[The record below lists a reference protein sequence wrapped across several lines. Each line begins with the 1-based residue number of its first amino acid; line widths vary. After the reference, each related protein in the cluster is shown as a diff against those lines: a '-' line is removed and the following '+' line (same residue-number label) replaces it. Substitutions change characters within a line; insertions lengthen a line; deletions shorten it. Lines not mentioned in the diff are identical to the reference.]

1 MVISMKK
8 GVHFIALVS
17 CINFLF
23 GGIEFGN
30 RSSTLA
36 LGEDGLTILH
46 VSHPILVDGGTVR
59 HFQTHEPPRFSVDNL
74 YGGRYPVVYNFTKG
88 ARLGIDYADFSVNGQ
103 LDDQGRVLMC
113 VPFAIGYAY
122 PSFTSTADVDCP
134 EIVVPDALG
143 ESFVGGVVDG
153 LVRYNTRTV
162 GSKIQIELQDSL
174 SRLELGLRSNNMGM
188 ISLNGGA
195 LYLLDDLSLSTTAFL
210 GGGGTVFGQGNKITF
225 GSELLSWPEG
235 VIHWLYETHINLVG
249 NVRLQGRWNFGQ
261 DFGGFP
267 GQEDPPGED
276 FDDFP
281 VPEGPP
287 LDPPLDQPLGPL
299 DHNYLNGNGN
309 VLDLSTGKICV
320 NPFTRLV
327 ISNVKIKGLNV
338 TNNGTAD
345 AVSNFELGVGAE
357 VIFNRVE
364 LEMDTDWTVTSGGI
378 YVSGSSTIVNK
389 NHMLTFDLGS
399 SLTVDG
405 CALWYDTLVYS
416 DNNGIKPFEEDDP
429 NHNILT
435 LLNNGQIKHI
445 TSYQAGTVLINE
457 TFPTRSPVQLR
468 SPELTLRSL
477 TPANS
482 ATYDLADVRDLS
494 PAKPYAVNVN
504 AIINGNTNTINFA
517 KTTSPVIKVKAGKTL
532 TFQDIALNNF
542 KFSHVSLGAASH
554 VIFGDGT
561 DILWG
566 ANYALTQTMTFQG
579 ECKLDGNGKTITLS
593 RFGGFEVAP
602 DSSLLLQN
610 ITIKGLTK
618 NHLRCLDDTAAIS
631 FGGKV
636 KLCLSDDLFFDEGHF
651 EIMPAALL
659 DVRGTESFIY
669 RSDQQSFINSG
680 GTFQL
685 SGGAIFSYEPRS
697 NNHDLIVFN
706 DEDANLKLNRG
717 ALASTTT
724 GMRLTSGT
732 LQIAGP
738 KNYIRAADI
747 ASPTISESI
756 VFGDGVDVMKNL
768 SVEFSN
774 GKLTLETGALI
785 WANVE
790 DNL

>member
-1 MVISMKK
+1 MFMKILQYTSIIVLM
-8 GVHFIALVS
+8 GYS
-17 CINFLF
+17 CPLW
-23 GGIEFGN
+23 GGISFGSKESEFKFGDN
-30 RSSTLA
+30 SSLFVTN
-36 LGEDGLTILH
+36 GLTISKGMLNVGAAELVLNESIVLNDANFSGKDKGSFSASGSTNGVDKVYLSDDERFQSLISYKPYQCI
-46 VSHPILVDGGTVR
+46 VSGTVG
-59 HFQTHEPPRFSVDNL
+59 HESW
-74 YGGRYPVVYNFTKG
+74 FTG
-88 ARLGIDYADFSVNGQ
+88 DVAFEAFTPGDPFLSFANANAVLRLGLN
-103 LDDQGRVLMC
+103 
-113 VPFAIGYAY
+113 
-122 PSFTSTADVDCP
+122 STGASD
-134 EIVVPDALG
+134 I
-143 ESFVGGVVDG
+143 
-153 LVRYNTRTV
+153 N
-162 GSKIQIELQDSL
+162 
-174 SRLELGLRSNNMGM
+174 
-188 ISLNGGA
+188 LNGGT
-195 LYLLDDLSLSTTAFL
+195 LILENDLAFATVNTNCFL
-210 GGGGTVFGQGNKITF
+210 GGGNVECWGSTVSFGGDGFIWPTGKIA
-225 GSELLSWPEG
+225 WKWRP
-235 VIHWLYETHINLVG
+235 VINLIG
-249 NVRLQGRWNFGQ
+249 NVILHGRWDLGV
-261 DFGGFP
+261 
-267 GQEDPPGED
+267 PGESD
-276 FDDFP
+276 KI
-281 VPEGPP
+281 
-287 LDPPLDQPLGPL
+287 
-299 DHNYLNGNGN
+299 YINGNGN
-309 VLDLSTGKICV
+309 TLDISDGKLRVVGKSTLI
-320 NPFTRLV
+320 L
-327 ISNVKIKGLNV
+327 SNVKIKGLNV
-338 TNNGTAD
+338 TDNGTVD
-345 AVSNFELGVGAE
+345 AVSNIEFGDSDAK
-357 VIFNRVE
+357 IMFNRVE
-364 LEMDTDWTVTSGGI
+364 LEMDSDWTLTTGGI

-389 NHMLTFDLGS
+389 DHTLTFGTGS

-405 CALWYDTLVYS
+405 CALWYDTLIYP

-429 NHNILT
+429 DHNILT
-435 LLNNGQIKHI
+435 LLHNGQIKHI
-445 TSYQAGTVLINE
+445 TSYQAGTILINE
-457 TFPTRSPVQLR
+457 TFETRTPVQLR
-468 SPELTLRSL
+468 SPEEILRSL
-477 TPANS
+477 TPSNS
-482 ATYDLADVRDLS
+482 VTYDLADVRDLS
-494 PAKPYAVNVN
+494 PTKPYAVNVN
-504 AIINGNTNTINFA
+504 TIINGNTNTINFA
-517 KTTSPVIKVKAGKTL
+517 KTTGPVIKVRAAKTL

-542 KFSHVSLGAASH
+542 RFNHVSLGSASN

-756 VFGDGVDVMKNL
+756 VFGNGVDVTKNL
-768 SVEFSN
+768 AVEFSN